1 LTIDSK
7 TQKIL
12 KVNGCSWDGE
22 TPLSEFHDH
31 PPLSSAEVQKCFV
44 KRDLLEQAS
53 TSSGPIPRLFEA
65 KGSELAA
72 AGHSIEDIAE
82 ILPQYNSLKSSM
94 YRMHALSY
102 PPIPAN
108 LNDLTF
114 EGILYEQYTLTKAFK
129 QRFLLFD
136 GWQDIYDKKRKK

>member
-1 LTIDSK
+1 VDQWKKKCSASLTIDSK
-7 TQKIL
+7 TQEIL

-31 PPLSSAEVQKCFV
+31 PSLSSAEVQKCFI

-72 AGHSIEDIAE
+72 AGHSLEDIVE
-82 ILPQYNSLKSSM
+82 ILPQNNSKLLAQATK
-94 YRMHALSY
+94 
-102 PPIPAN
+102 IGG
-108 LNDLTF
+108 DGTF
-114 EGILYEQYTLTKAFK
+114 KTRPKIYEQLYILMTWHKGVCQPAAFC
-129 QRFLLFD
+129 LL
-136 GWQDIYDKKRKK
+136 GI